1 MVRRYSRAC
10 AAPLCALFIVALT
23 ACGTA
28 PAASGVESA
37 APAAT
42 TTEAA
47 TTIPALK
54 ESSVDDL
61 VPLSDEFDDARSLTT
76 WKELATVEG
85 FPNRVQT
92 LDVDTTSPGHLYL
105 VPYTCTWFQDYRGV
119 FLFKEITGDFDVRTR
134 IHATGKETEVPVR
147 HYSLTGLMARA
158 PRDIT
163 PETWE
168 PWQENWMFI
177 TTGYGDAHPRR
188 AGKPQIETKTTKDSD
203 SMLSLIVSR
212 TGWVELRMVRL
223 GANFLMLYRFEGE
236 DWKLSRRFVR
246 PDLPPTLQVGLNAYT
261 NSQAIPPDQA
271 AFIREPTTEPG
282 DLIVRNDYVRFQRP
296 RVPEELQQRID
307 EGTLKQA
314 EWASL
319 VAD

>member
-1 MVRRYSRAC
+1 MVRRCLRAC

-23 ACGTA
+23 ACGAA
-28 PAASGVESA
+28 PAASRVESA
-37 APAAT
+37 SPTAA

-47 TTIPALK
+47 TTIAASQA
-54 ESSVDDL
+54 SSVDDL
-61 VPLSDEFDDARSLTT
+61 APLSDEFDDARSLTN
-76 WKELATVEG
+76 WKELAAVEG

-92 LDVDTTSPGHLYL
+92 LDVNTTSLGHLYL

-134 IHATGKETEVPVR
+134 IRATGKETEVPVR
-147 HYSLTGLMARA
+147 HYSLSGLMARA

-188 AGKPQIETKTTKDSD
+188 EGKPQIETKTTKDSD
-203 SMLSLIVSR
+203 SRLSLIVSR
-212 TGWVELRMVRL
+212 SGWVELRVVRL
-223 GANFLMLYRFEGE
+223 GSNFLMLYRYEGE
-236 DWKLSRRFVR
+236 DWKLSQRFVR
-246 PDLPPTLQVGLNAYT
+246 PDLPQTLQVGMNAYT

-271 AFIREPTTEPG
+271 AFIRTPTTEPG
-282 DLIVRNDYVRFQRP
+282 DLIVRSDYVRFQRP
-296 RVPEELQQRID
+296 RVPEELQPRID

-319 VAD
+319 AGE